1 MTPTTDLALDDIQ
14 LGELSLWLRADREG
28 IFTKLRAERP
38 VSFHAEGDFPGV
50 PRGPGFWAV
59 TRYADVVRASMDA
72 ESFVSG
78 HGVSIPDQT
87 PELNEF
93 FGSMINMDA
102 PRHTKLRKLVS
113 AGFTPRTIKQVE
125 ESVRAQARR
134 IVDAVAAKGAC
145 DFVEEVAAALPL
157 RIICDMMGIPEAD
170 HRRIFELT
178 NIILGV
184 GDPEYASSREELMAA
199 ALELFRYAQ
208 ALAEARRT
216 RPRDDITT
224 ALIDAEVDGERLTS
238 QELGS
243 FFILLVVAGNETTR
257 NAISHG
263 MRALTD
269 FLAERARWMADFER
283 IAPALHVSGPPEL
296 LLPSS
301 SHGIRGGRGVFA
313 RPRWGVAGDHPAP
326 IARRSRTTPPLIT
339 ARIRASASRSSVG
352 SPSTSSR
359 SARLPS
365 ATTPKSGSFPS
376 ARKRA
381 ASRVAARIA
390 CAGVRPD
397 SARQWSSRWRP
408 APGKT
413 PACMSL
419 PARIVTPVSCRRR
432 TLSRQAPRCARIFSR

>member
-1 MTPTTDLALDDIQ
+1 MTTPTTDLALDDIR
-14 LGELSLWLRADREG
+14 LGDPALWLRPDREG
-28 IFTKLRAERP
+28 MFAKLRAERP
-38 VSFHAEGDFPGV
+38 VSFHEERDFPGV
-50 PRGPGFWAV
+50 PKGPGFWAV

-134 IVDAVAAKGAC
+134 IVDAVAPKGAC

-157 RIICDMMGIPEAD
+157 RIICDMMGIPEMD

-184 GDPEYASSREELMAA
+184 GDPEYASTREELMGA
-199 ALELFRYAQ
+199 ALELFQYAQ
-208 ALAEARRT
+208 ALAEERREH
-216 RPRDDITT
+216 PNDDITT
-224 ALIDAEVDGERLTS
+224 ALIQAEVDGERLTS

-269 FLAERARWMADFER
+269 FPAERARWMADFER
-283 IAPALHVSGPPEL
+283 IAPTAVEEIVRWATPVIHFRRTATRDLELGGQPIRAGDKVVLWYNSANRDEAFWSDPYRFDVTRTPNDHVGFGAGGPHFCLGANLARREIRVMFDEL
-296 LLPSS
+296 LHRLPDMHVTGRPDMLQSAFI
-301 SHGIRGGRGVFA
+301 HGI
-313 RPRWGVAGDHPAP
+313 
-326 IARRSRTTPPLIT
+326 
-339 ARIRASASRSSVG
+339 
-352 SPSTSSR
+352 
-359 SARLPS
+359 
-365 ATTPKSGSFPS
+365 
-376 ARKRA
+376 KRM
-381 ASRVAARIA
+381 RVEF
-390 CAGVRPD
+390 
-397 SARQWSSRWRP
+397 
-408 APGKT
+408 T
-413 PACMSL
+413 PA
-419 PARIVTPVSCRRR
+419 R
-432 TLSRQAPRCARIFSR
+432 